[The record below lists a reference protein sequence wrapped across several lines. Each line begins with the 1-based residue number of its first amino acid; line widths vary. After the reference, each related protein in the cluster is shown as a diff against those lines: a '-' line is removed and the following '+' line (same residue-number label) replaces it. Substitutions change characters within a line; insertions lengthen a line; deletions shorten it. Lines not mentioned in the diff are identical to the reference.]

1 MWDPIVAEIHRTRQE
16 IFARFDNDMTAYVR
30 HIRELEDEQ
39 RERGRRIV
47 SAPLRGHRKAKP
59 DAA

>member
-16 IFARFDNDMTAYVR
+16 VFAHFDNDMTAYVR

-39 RERGRRIV
+39 RGRGRRIV
-47 SAPLRGHRKAKP
+47 SGPLRGRRKAEP